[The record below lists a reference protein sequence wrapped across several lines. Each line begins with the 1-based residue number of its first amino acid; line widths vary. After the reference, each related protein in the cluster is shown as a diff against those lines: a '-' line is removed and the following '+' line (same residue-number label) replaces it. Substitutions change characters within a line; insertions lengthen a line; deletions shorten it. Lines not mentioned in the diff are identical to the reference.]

1 MRNKSAEWK
10 GSEIEKVRKKEAVV
24 CCSVRRKMRN
34 SVVSL
39 PSSVKEGNVSRVTRE
54 DSTIAHLDSNNN

>member
-1 MRNKSAEWK
+1 
-10 GSEIEKVRKKEAVV
+10 
-24 CCSVRRKMRN
+24 MRN